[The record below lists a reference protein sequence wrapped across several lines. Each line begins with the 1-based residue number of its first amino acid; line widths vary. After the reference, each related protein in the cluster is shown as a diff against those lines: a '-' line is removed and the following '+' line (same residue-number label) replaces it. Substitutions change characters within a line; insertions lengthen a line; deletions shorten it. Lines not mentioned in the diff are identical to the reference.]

1 MCWLLARLNHRDG
14 AVAMWKKNTMR
25 PFKAAN
31 PFSLHLKSP
40 LSTLS
45 LPLHSLSRLISSAKI
60 SRACFL
66 SWEDGNQTEGRQGDR
81 NEGGKT
87 DWGAVRVEFS
97 LTEAGLIASLWFCCS
112 EVGGREDERKKCPL
126 VLASCVTSQGSS
138 VQSKSCDLLTG
149 NVHKTQKT

>member
-14 AVAMWKKNTMR
+14 AVAMWKNNTMR

-45 LPLHSLSRLISSAKI
+45 FSPLISAKS

-66 SWEDGNQTEGRQGDR
+66 SWEDGNQTGGRRRGDR
-81 NEGGKT
+81 NEAGK
-87 DWGAVRVEFS
+87 DSVRN
-97 LTEAGLIASLWFCCS
+97 S
-112 EVGGREDERKKCPL
+112 EGWI
-126 VLASCVTSQGSS
+126 
-138 VQSKSCDLLTG
+138 
-149 NVHKTQKT
+149 